1 MTPKIPPVLVVIV
14 AGLLIWAISRYV
26 PSPSVIV
33 PGKDLVAAVLVA
45 VGAVVVVLGVVS
57 FRRASTTVD
66 PLHPEQA
73 SALVVSGVYRV
84 TRNPMYLGFAI
95 VLLAWVFYLSAWPA
109 LVVVVAYVAY
119 ISRFQIEPEEQALEA
134 RFGEA
139 FLDYKQSVRRWL

>member
-1 MTPKIPPVLVVIV
+1 
-14 AGLLIWAISRYV
+14 
-26 PSPSVIV
+26 
-33 PGKDLVAAVLVA
+33 
-45 VGAVVVVLGVVS
+45 
-57 FRRASTTVD
+57 
-66 PLHPEQA
+66 
-73 SALVVSGVYRV
+73 
-84 TRNPMYLGFAI
+84 MYLGFAI